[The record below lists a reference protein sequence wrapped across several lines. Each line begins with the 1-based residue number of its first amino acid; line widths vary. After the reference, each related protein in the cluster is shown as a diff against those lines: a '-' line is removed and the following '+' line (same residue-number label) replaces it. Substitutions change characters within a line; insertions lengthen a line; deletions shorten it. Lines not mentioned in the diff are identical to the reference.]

1 MKTIVL
7 RHDGISLLNKEKG
20 VCIMT
25 GAWSILAFAISFILG
40 IIFCPMLIPILR
52 RMKFGQN
59 VREEGPELHLKKSG
73 TPTMGG
79 VVIVAAMII
88 GTLPFVGVD
97 SDLIFILLAT
107 LLFGVI
113 GFIDDLLKIRKHQ
126 SEGLKAWQKMG
137 LQIIVTIA
145 MTIFIAV
152 SVGTTVTVPFVGDV
166 DFGGWFYPLAI
177 VAILGTVNGANFTDG
192 LDGLA
197 SSVTIVIAGFM
208 AVAAVMVNSGIISSS
223 FAMIGALMAFLAYNC
238 YPAKVF
244 MGDTGSLA
252 LGGYVAAA
260 ALVLRMPV
268 FLIFAAFIYLA
279 EIISVILQ
287 VGYFKLTHGKRIF
300 RMAPLHHHFELG
312 GWSETRVVTIFTI
325 ITTVG
330 CIVAYVG
337 LDLAI

>member
-1 MKTIVL
+1 
-7 RHDGISLLNKEKG
+7 
-20 VCIMT
+20 MT

-40 IIFCPMLIPILR
+40 IIFCPILIPILR

-59 VREEGPELHLKKSG
+59 VREEGPESHLKKSG

-97 SDLIFILLAT
+97 SNLIFILLAT

-113 GFIDDLLKIRKHQ
+113 GFIDDLLKIKKHQ

-166 DFGGWFYPLAI
+166 DFGGWFYPLVI

-223 FAMIGALMAFLAYNC
+223 FAMIGALMAFLVYNC

-337 LDLAI
+337 LNLAI